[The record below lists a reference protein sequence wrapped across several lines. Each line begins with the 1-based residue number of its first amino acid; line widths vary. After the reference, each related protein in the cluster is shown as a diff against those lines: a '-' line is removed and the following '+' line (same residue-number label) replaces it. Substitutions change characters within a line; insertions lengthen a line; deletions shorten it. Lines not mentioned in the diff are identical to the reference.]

1 MPDSRV
7 IPTSRAKSALLLL
20 GSIGFVALG
29 VWMSGDKPVL
39 GWVCAGFF
47 ALGIPVSLAMLLT
60 DKFSLR
66 LDAEGLEMAS
76 PINTTRIRW
85 QDIARFELG
94 QIKGARMIAIR
105 YREHYR
111 GQRLGRQVAEAMA
124 GMEGAIPNN
133 YAMPLPELLAELRK
147 WHARHAGPE
156 A

>member
-7 IPTSRAKSALLLL
+7 IPTSRTKSALVLLA
-20 GSIGFVALG
+20 SIGFVALG
-29 VWMSGDKPVL
+29 VWMSGEKPVL

-76 PINTTRIRW
+76 PIKTTRIRW
-85 QDIARFELG
+85 QDIAGFELG

-105 YREHYR
+105 YHEHYQ
-111 GQRLGRQVAEAMA
+111 GQRLGRQVAEAMS
-124 GMEGAIPNN
+124 GMEGAIPNH
-133 YAMPLPELLAELRK
+133 YAMPLPELLAELRA
-147 WHARHAGPE
+147 WHACHGRAQ